1 MDDTLSLAQIISV
14 LIVSVISLAFYITVC
29 HKMSDAIREKGYVI
43 QFVGIKCFVL
53 GPVYFSYLACHPD
66 LNARNNA
73 EKALNILCANPSEKE
88 KPLLTLEKS
97 YDNETEVSSNDK

>member
-1 MDDTLSLAQIISV
+1 MNDTPTIEVHRQKALFSRDLPFKPQYGMMLYVEACANEEIN
-14 LIVSVISLAFYITVC
+14 
-29 HKMSDAIREKGYVI
+29 GY
-43 QFVGIKCFVL
+43 F
-53 GPVYFSYLACHPD
+53 HE
-66 LNARNNA
+66 NM